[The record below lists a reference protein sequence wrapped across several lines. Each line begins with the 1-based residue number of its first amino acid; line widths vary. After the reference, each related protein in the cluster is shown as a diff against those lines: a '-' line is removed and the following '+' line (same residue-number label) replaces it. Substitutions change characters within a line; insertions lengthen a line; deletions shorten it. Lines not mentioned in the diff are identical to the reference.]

1 MEGMNRSGQAIA
13 EYIILLAIVVLVYS
27 ALLKSLGGSSSF
39 QALRK
44 PFVEQYK
51 YTYRYGHPDARGQD
65 DGGPVLIPQYSD
77 SPGGQGANFR
87 IFINPSKQ

>member
-1 MEGMNRSGQAIA
+1 MERMNRSGQAIT
-13 EYIILLAIVVLVYS
+13 EYVILLAIVVLIYT

-39 QALRK
+39 AAFKK

-65 DGGPVLIPQYSD
+65 DGDPALIPQYSD
-77 SPGGQGANFR
+77 RESFR

>member
-1 MEGMNRSGQAIA
+1 MNRSGQAIA
-13 EYIILLAIVVLVYS
+13 EYVILLAIVVLIYT
-27 ALLKSLGGSSSF
+27 ALLKSLGGSASF
-39 QALRK
+39 DAFKK

-65 DGGPVLIPQYSD
+65 DGGPKLIPQYSD
-77 SPGGQGANFR
+77 PDGSPQNFR

>member
-1 MEGMNRSGQAIA
+1 MNRSGQALA
-13 EYIILLAIVVLVYS
+13 EYVILLAIVVLLYS
-27 ALLKSLGGSSSF
+27 ALMKGLGGSASIA
-39 QALRK
+39 ALKK

-65 DGGPVLIPQYSD
+65 DGGPKLIPQYSD
-77 SPGGQGANFR
+77 DDSFR

>member
-1 MEGMNRSGQAIA
+1 MERMNRSGQAIA
-13 EYIILLAIVVLVYS
+13 EYVILLAIVVLVYT

-39 QALRK
+39 AAFKR

-65 DGGPVLIPQYSD
+65 DGGDPALIPQYHDPES
-77 SPGGQGANFR
+77 FR